1 MGKLTPNN
9 IMKNKYNILIWAI
22 TILVILN
29 LTIVGTI
36 LIKSNNYT
44 KNTTTKP
51 NKELN
56 IPKSHLGQFFKDELN
71 LTYKQ
76 HNKFREIRHKYH
88 NNTDK
93 IKTDMQHIRK
103 QIINELGEKNSNNE
117 YLNELSTRIGNL
129 HKELKLQ
136 TSQYYLG
143 MKEVCNEEQKEKLYK
158 IFKKMI
164 NNEGNV
170 IMPQRN

>member
-1 MGKLTPNN
+1 
-9 IMKNKYNILIWAI
+9 MKNNNNILIWAI

-36 LIKSNNYT
+36 LVKSTNCAADST
-44 KNTTTKP
+44 
-51 NKELN
+51 NKQAVGLN
-56 IPKSHLGQFFKDELN
+56 IPKSHLGQLFKDELN

-88 NNTDK
+88 DDTDK
-93 IKTDMQHIRK
+93 IKTNMQLLRK
-103 QIINELGEKNSNNE
+103 QIIDELGKENSNNE
-117 YLNELSTRIGNL
+117 YLNELSTNIGNL

-136 TSQYYLG
+136 TTQYYLG
-143 MKEVCNEEQKEKLYK
+143 MKEVCNKKQKEKLHQ